1 MMNNFTLTGCVLGAG
16 GAGVFGYQGLSSIMD
31 TNNVWH
37 DYTLASVTNDRVAG
51 IIEAMPAEFMEQG
64 LHYLAY
70 DLPLYQLLLAGSVA
84 FFLFG
89 AIFRK

>member
-1 MMNNFTLTGCVLGAG
+1 MNTFTLTGCALGAG
-16 GAGVFGYQGLSSIMD
+16 GAGVFGYQALSSIMD

-37 DYTLASVTNDRVAG
+37 DFTLASVTNDRVAG
-51 IIEAMPAEFMEQG
+51 IVEAMPAEFLERG

-70 DLPLYQLLLAGSVA
+70 DLPLYQLLLAAGVA

-89 AIFRK
+89 AIFKK